1 MKRLIIV
8 APTYNESANINNFV
22 AAIFSETKKLTNYE
36 SFLLIS
42 DSHSPDD
49 TPLLVRKLAKRNKHL
64 IYLDVKKR
72 GLGHGLIE
80 GLNYATSIL
89 KADILVTIEADLS
102 NDPKKLSQIVKLLEK
117 YDLVIGS
124 RYSPGGGIKN
134 WSWWRKKLSFSANFG
149 LRLLA
154 SSNIHEYT
162 NLYRGFNKNV
172 WLALRE
178 KLSYYDGW
186 LFVPAFIFEFLST
199 NLSSVEMPFIYFDR
213 FGGRSKMHTMS
224 YTKNLLLFAI
234 NYRLNRILSWK
245 GLSR

>member
-1 MKRLIIV
+1 MKRLVIV
-8 APTYNESANINNFV
+8 APTYNESANINIFV
-22 AAIFSETKKLTNYE
+22 AAIFSETKKIPTCE

-49 TPLLVRKLAKRNKHL
+49 TPALVKKLAKRNKHL
-64 IYLDVKKR
+64 VYLDVKKR
-72 GLGHGLIE
+72 GLGYGLTK
-80 GLNYATSIL
+80 GLNYAVSKL
-89 KADILVTIEADLS
+89 NADFLITIEADLS
-102 NDPKKLSQIVKLLEK
+102 NDPKKLGQIVKLLEK

-134 WSWWRKKLSFSANFG
+134 WSWWRKELSFGANFG

-162 NLYRGFNKNV
+162 NLYRGFNKEV
-172 WLALRE
+172 WFALRNQ
-178 KLSYYDGW
+178 LSRYDGW

-199 NLSSVEMPFIYFDR
+199 SLSSIEMPFIYFDR

-234 NYRLNRILSWK
+234 SYRLNRILTWS
-245 GLSR
+245 GFYR